1 MNELREQIFSE
12 IEKERDYQDEK
23 WGTEFDKLNTIN
35 DWNTYINIYMG
46 RACEMRRTLK
56 EQRKLIIKVASL
68 AVAALERF
76 DENDG
81 FFPRHYDIPQNG
93 SIEGIQSES

>member
-1 MNELREQIFSE
+1 MTDLRERIFKE
-12 IEKERDYQDEK
+12 IESERDYQDEK

-46 RACEMRRTLK
+46 RACEQNRSK
-56 EQRKLIIKVASL
+56 FAQREFVVKVATL

-81 FFPRHYDIPQNG
+81 FFPRHYDTPPNG
-93 SIEGIQSES
+93 PVEGIQSE